1 MKSLLNVTILCM
13 VVFFTSCA
21 HKTDPELKKDAK
33 NIADA
38 MCRNIETM
46 NNLKA
51 LNPADSARVKEVR
64 AKEKQAEVEM
74 TILYQEFKA
83 KYKDKI
89 NDKKFNEEFAL
100 ELRKA
105 MLDCKLLSKEDR
117 ANFEKEINK

>member
-1 MKSLLNVTILCM
+1 MKSLLSIIFVTSVIIL
-13 VVFFTSCA
+13 TSCGGNA
-21 HKTDPELKKDAK
+21 ELKKDAK
-33 NIADA
+33 NIAVA

-51 LNPADSARVKEVR
+51 ANPADSAKINQLR

-83 KYKDKI
+83 KYKEKVS
-89 NDKKFNEEFAL
+89 DKKFSEEFSR

-105 MLDCKLLSKEDR
+105 MLDCPYLSKEDR
-117 ANFEKEINK
+117 ASFEKEINK